1 MVDNMY
7 RIFLLIFI
15 ASGWAINVSGQADS
29 SKVIELKPVYII
41 ESKPSFATSSR
52 NIVALTNSEIKESGA
67 QTLSDALASL
77 PGVSQLTTGAISKP
91 VIRGLSGDRISINI
105 SGIRLED
112 QQWEDEHGL
121 GLSEAGIGR
130 VELIKGPAALLFGS
144 DAMGGVVN
152 VVEEDFQQGV
162 TMQNINFKVFSNTY
176 GIGLDYGLKKSG
188 KNTFILRGGAESHAD
203 YSDDSSERVPN
214 TRFALYNLKSAFI
227 LQRDHWKSENRLLLS
242 FNQFGFIADT
252 SEIHE
257 ADEEPRL
264 SREFE
269 DAHHNVFLVMLTSR
283 NSIQINETT
292 ELIGTVGIQSNHR
305 TEQERGEEVD
315 LNLLLNTGTL
325 NFSLQKKLR
334 NNWNWTNGMA
344 AMFQNNKNFGE
355 RIIVPDAGITEGS
368 VFSYLKK
375 RFGSGPVDANF
386 EAGLRY
392 DHLNISALQTDSFN
406 LPGSPMPPFNRGYH
420 EFSGSIGQSIILKNL
435 VLKADIGTGFR
446 AGNLAELSAN
456 GLHEGTPNWYIGDPD
471 MKLEECLNG
480 DVSASWNL
488 KWLTLHG
495 SVFRNGFKNF
505 IYLRPTNEEYS
516 GYRIFRY
523 EQTDATL
530 QGFEAGV
537 GLEKS
542 NFFNVS
548 IDYSFLDARK
558 KDGTWLPLMPAN
570 RILFKSKYFIP
581 TKKTGMENPF
591 LSFGIDKAEAQN
603 NIDLYE
609 APTPGY
615 WLFHAG
621 AGVTFHSL
629 RFMLTCRNLTNTL
642 YYDHLSRLKYYGIY
656 DMGRNFVLNVGW
668 QF

>member
-1 MVDNMY
+1 MY
-7 RIFLLIFI
+7 RIFLFIFI
-15 ASGWAINVSGQADS
+15 TSGWALNVSGQTDS
-29 SKVIELKPVYII
+29 SKVVELKPVYIT
-41 ESKPSFATSSR
+41 ESKPSFATTSR
-52 NIVALTNSEIKESGA
+52 NIVAITNTEIKESGA

-91 VIRGLSGDRISINI
+91 VIRGLYGDRIAVNIN
-105 SGIRLED
+105 GIRLED

-121 GLSEAGIGR
+121 GLSDVGIER

-152 VVEEDFQQGV
+152 IVEEDEFEQGV
-162 TMQNINFKVFSNTY
+162 TRQNINFKLFSNTY

-188 KNTFILRGGAESHAD
+188 KNTFILRSGAESHAD
-203 YSDDSSERVPN
+203 YSDGSDTRISN
-214 TRFALYNLKSAFI
+214 TRFGLYNLKSAYI
-227 LQRDHWKSENRLLLS
+227 LRREHWKSENRMLLS

-257 ADEEPRL
+257 SDKEPRL

-269 DAHHNVFLVMLTSR
+269 DAHHNVLLVMLTSM
-283 NSIQINETT
+283 NSIQLNETT
-292 ELIGTVGIQSNHR
+292 ELTGTVGFQSNHR

-315 LNLLLNTGTL
+315 LNLLLNTATL
-325 NFSLQKKLR
+325 NFSLKKKLR
-334 NNWNWTNGMA
+334 SNWTWTNGTA
-344 AMFQNNKNFGE
+344 TRFQNNKNFGE
-355 RIIVPDAGITEGS
+355 RIIVPDARIFEGS
-368 VFSYLKK
+368 LFSYVKK

-392 DHLNISALQTDSFN
+392 DYLHITTLQTDTFN
-406 LPGSPMPPFNRGYH
+406 LPGSAMPPFNRGH
-420 EFSGSIGQSIILKNL
+420 NEFSGSVGQSIILKNL

-471 MKLEECLNG
+471 LKLEECLNA
-480 DVSASWNL
+480 DVSVSWHS

-505 IYLRPTNEEYS
+505 IYLRPTNDEYS
-516 GYRIFRY
+516 GYKIFRY

-530 QGFEAGV
+530 KGFEAGV
-537 GLEKS
+537 SFEK
-542 NFFNVS
+542 NKVFNVS
-548 IDYSFLDARK
+548 MDYSFLDARK
-558 KDGTWLPLMPAN
+558 KDGSWLPLMPAN
-570 RILFKSKYFIP
+570 RFLFKSKYFIP
-581 TKKTGMENPF
+581 AKNTILENPF
-591 LSFGIDKAEAQN
+591 LSFGFDYMEAQN

-609 APTPGY
+609 SATPGY
-615 WLFHAG
+615 WLFHVG

-642 YYDHLSRLKYYGIY
+642 YYDNLSRLKYYGLY
-656 DMGRNFVLNVGW
+656 DMGRNFVLNAGW